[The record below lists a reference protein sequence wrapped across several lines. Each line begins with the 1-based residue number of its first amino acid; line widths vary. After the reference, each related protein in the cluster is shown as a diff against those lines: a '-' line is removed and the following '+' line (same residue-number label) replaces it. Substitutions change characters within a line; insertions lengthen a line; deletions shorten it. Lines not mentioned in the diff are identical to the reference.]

1 MRAGLTH
8 ATSALV
14 ATGGSALLTA
24 WSHMLQDITSELLQK
39 ATAESTSD
47 NALSSSQY
55 DFAVLKPVDA
65 AMLQGCCLAQSA
77 ACMALLPHLQQQH
90 DQQQQQQKLLQHMS
104 VTVCQ
109 LRVVLAASKHGDLTG
124 SAASSLGSVLDS
136 VIFAQM
142 RPAPSSSP
150 GSDASQ
156 GEGQHAQ
163 HGTAIELGSSNADRA
178 EQSGLSDSE
187 LKAAV
192 AEITGA
198 VAQAAKLP
206 RAAAA
211 KRGIAL
217 GLFALLGGVVA
228 GGPAHAPGKASHG
241 SFVDKPGWSSEA
253 KAALQ
258 VSIHIHKC
266 DHSMFMR
273 THMRMHKQADD
284 HNFVQGSSH
293 KSTDCW
299 NLQDD

>member
-1 MRAGLTH
+1 MHAGLAH

-39 ATAESTSD
+39 AAAESTSD

-55 DFAVLKPVDA
+55 DFAVLKPVA
-65 AMLQGCCLAQSA
+65 AALLQGCCLAQSA
-77 ACMALLPHLQQQH
+77 ACMALLPHLQQHH
-90 DQQQQQQKLLQHMS
+90 DQQQQQQQQKLMQHMS

-109 LRVVLAASKHGDLTG
+109 LRAILAASKHGNLTG

-156 GEGQHAQ
+156 AQGQHAK
-163 HGTAIELGSSNADRA
+163 HGTAAELGSSNAEHA
-178 EQSGLSDSE
+178 EQSGLTDSE

-217 GLFALLGGVVA
+217 GLFALLGGVIA
-228 GGPAHAPGKASHG
+228 GGPPHAPGKASHG
-241 SFVDKPGWSSEA
+241 SLVDKPGWSSEA

-258 VSIHIHKC
+258 VLIHIHKC

-273 THMRMHKQADD
+273 THMRMHKQAD
-284 HNFVQGSSH
+284 FLQGSSY
-293 KSTDCW
+293 KSTNCW
-299 NLQDD
+299 NSQDD